1 MKNEGIGRLLR
12 YWFDNTLARGPTAL
26 LVWLGLAISIVI
38 IAISVLVWV
47 TGIAAEDSLTEQA
60 WVYLMTMFG
69 VIDADIS
76 GHWSFRFAS
85 LIVILSGIFV
95 MSAFIGILTT
105 GIDNKLN
112 ELRKGRSQ
120 VIESGHVVILGWT
133 EEVFTLIGELLEANS
148 NKPNA
153 CIAILANREKVEM
166 EARIRETIDPNTT
179 TRIVCRS
186 GSPMVMQDLEIVS
199 LNTAS
204 SIIILTP
211 PDDTSGM
218 ATMKT
223 ILAITKNP
231 NRRPEPYHLVTSIN
245 DPKIVGSSRLLA
257 GDELEI
263 VLGNDLISRI
273 AAQTSLQSGL
283 SIVYTDLLD
292 FAGDE
297 IYFETEARL
306 AGKTYRDAVLS
317 YDTSAVFGILTE
329 EGIPFLNPPPDTV
342 LGKQDQVIAISR
354 DDDTII
360 LSSQTQPPIDEQTI
374 CSTDPESSV
383 SKRILVLGWNPNSLV
398 FLRHLFNYIPAGSTI
413 IIGADAEGL
422 LTQIDELIF
431 SRELTIDHR
440 KIEPTDRQQLDKLP
454 FDSIH
459 HVVILPSH
467 ESAPTGDRAVI
478 DQIDAG
484 TFVTLFNVRDI
495 REKGDYALTIV
506 SEILDLENRSLIEAS
521 EADDFVVSDQLIS
534 LTLSQIAGNKVLGT
548 VFNRLFES
556 EGAEIYLKP
565 AVNYINTDQ
574 AVNFF
579 TIAESA
585 LRRNETAIGYRID
598 SQRTTPNCTHNNKDM
613 NYGLV
618 LNPDKTIA
626 VSFSTE
632 DKIIVLAETGNS

>member
-1 MKNEGIGRLLR
+1 MKNKGIGPLLR

-26 LVWLGLAISIVI
+26 LIWLGLAISIVI
-38 IAISVLVWV
+38 IAISVLVRV

-112 ELRKGRSQ
+112 ELKKGRSQ

-133 EEVFTLIGELLEANS
+133 EEVFTLIRELLEANS
-148 NKPNA
+148 NKPSA

-211 PDDTSGM
+211 PDDISGM

-231 NRRPEPYHLVTSIN
+231 NRRSEPYHIVTSIN

-263 VLGNDLISRI
+263 VLGNELISRI

-329 EGIPFLNPPPDTV
+329 EGIPFLNPPPNTV

-360 LSSQTQPPIDEQTI
+360 LSSHTQPPIDEQTI
-374 CSTDPESSV
+374 CSTDTESSV
-383 SKRILVLGWNPNSLV
+383 SKRILVLGWNPNSPV
-398 FLRHLFNYIPAGSTI
+398 FLRHLFNYIPTSSTI
-413 IIGADAEGL
+413 IIGADTEGL
-422 LTQIDELIF
+422 LIEIDELIT
-431 SRELTIDHR
+431 STELTIDHR
-440 KIEPTDRQQLDKLP
+440 QIDPTDRQQLDNLP
-454 FDSIH
+454 FDSIQ
-459 HVVILPSH
+459 HVVILPNH
-467 ESAPTGDRAVI
+467 ESVPTGDRAVI
-478 DQIDAG
+478 DQIDAS
-484 TFVTLFNVRDI
+484 TYVTLFNVRDI
-495 REKGDYALTIV
+495 REKGDYPLTIV

-534 LTLSQIAGNKVLGT
+534 LTLSQITGNKVLGT
-548 VFNRLFES
+548 VLNRLFES

-618 LNPDKTIA
+618 LNPDKAIA
-626 VSFSTE
+626 VSFSTK
-632 DKIIVLAETGNS
+632 DKIIVLAETGI